1 MEKARLINK
10 DIIFNHQPK
19 LNTGGTIM
27 PIVQIT
33 ILPQSVEK
41 KAEMSKVITDEIHRI
56 TGIRKE
62 AMVILFYELP
72 AENCADGGEMLSEKF
87 KRMHSKE

>member
-1 MEKARLINK
+1 M
-10 DIIFNHQPK
+10 D
-19 LNTGGTIM
+19 M
-27 PIVQIT
+27 QIQNNFRP
-33 ILPQSVEK
+33 LRKSDQCCGVH
-41 KAEMSKVITDEIHRI
+41 TDEIHRI

>member
-1 MEKARLINK
+1 MSTFVIHTKILT
-10 DIIFNHQPK
+10 H
-19 LNTGGTIM
+19 GGDIM

-33 ILPQSVEK
+33 ILPQSAEK

-72 AENCADGGEMLSEKF
+72 AENFADGGEMLSEKF
-87 KRMHSKE
+87 KRMQSNE

>member
-1 MEKARLINK
+1 
-10 DIIFNHQPK
+10 
-19 LNTGGTIM
+19 M

-33 ILPQSVEK
+33 ILPQSAEK

-87 KRMHSKE
+87 KRMHLKE